1 MSNEIADKENQNT
14 FFLMLSE
21 EIIKAM
27 YERGDI
33 NDAEKDKLLE
43 LARLNFPC
51 NKALISSLIA
61 WFIKIY

>member
-1 MSNEIADKENQNT
+1 MSDDVKYTENQNT

-33 NDAEKDKLLE
+33 NDPEKDKLIE
-43 LARLNFPC
+43 LARHNFPC

-61 WFIKIY
+61 

>member
-1 MSNEIADKENQNT
+1 MSDDLKYTENQNT

-21 EIIKAM
+21 EIINAI

-33 NDAEKDKLLE
+33 NNAEKDKLLE
-43 LARLNFPC
+43 LARHNFPC

-61 WFIKIY
+61 

>member
-21 EIIKAM
+21 EIINSM

-43 LARLNFPC
+43 LAFLNFPC
-51 NKALISSLIA
+51 NKTLISSLIA
-61 WFIKIY
+61 